1 MKRTLLAFIKKE
13 FAQALRD
20 PRMKLILFVMP
31 MVQMTV
37 FGLALSSEIK
47 NIKLAA
53 IFAPS
58 DAAARRLSG
67 RFTSSGWFIPVEV
80 TAQTDPAGLIVSG
93 AADAVLVFPAEGF
106 KRAASR
112 RHGGVQLLVDA
123 TSVTRARS
131 VEAYARNLFAAHAD
145 ADAGLEGAGIPFGF
159 DVRIIY
165 NPEMESPVFM
175 VPGVMGMIV
184 CLVTIILTSMS
195 LTREKEIGTFETIV
209 SAPLGNSEI
218 LLGKTIPYVILGMA
232 NAALVITVGFLVFGV
247 PVKGYLWQLIA
258 AALAFVITT
267 VSIGT
272 LISTISRNQQQAMMG
287 GFIFLF
293 PAVLMSGIMYPV
305 ENMPAILKPAVY
317 LNPLYYFT
325 TLLRNIMLKGG
336 DPSAFL
342 SNVTALF
349 LMAVIGGALAY
360 KRFRQTLN

>member
-1 MKRTLLAFIKKE
+1 MKRTLKAFIRKE

-31 MVQMTV
+31 MIQMAV

-53 IFAPS
+53 VYSPG
-58 DAAARRLSG
+58 DAAAAALTR
-67 RFTSSGWFIPVEV
+67 RFTSSGWFVPAAAVAV
-80 TAQTDPAGLIVSG
+80 PDPAGLIVSG
-93 AADAVLVFPAEGF
+93 KADAVLVFPAEGLA
-106 KRAASR
+106 RAAAR
-112 RHGGVQLLVDA
+112 GRGGVQLLVDA

-131 VEAYARNLFAAHAD
+131 VEAYARSIFASHAA
-145 ADAGLEGAGIPFGF
+145 ADAGLEPASPPFGF

-195 LTREKEIGTFETIV
+195 LTREREIGTFETIV
-209 SAPLGNSEI
+209 SAPLENHEI
-218 LLGKTIPYVILGMA
+218 LLGKTIPYVVLGLA
-232 NAALVITVGFLVFGV
+232 NAALVITAGFLLFGV
-247 PVKGYLWQLIA
+247 PVKGQLWQLFF
-258 AALAFVITT
+258 AALAFVVTT
-267 VSIGT
+267 VGIGT
-272 LISTISRNQQQAMMG
+272 MISTISRNQQQAMMG

-305 ENMPAILKPAVY
+305 ENMPVLLKPAVY

-325 TLLRNIMLKGG
+325 SLLRNIMLKGG
-336 DPSAFL
+336 DHSAFL
-342 SNVTALF
+342 SNMTALV
-349 LMAVIGGALAY
+349 LMAAVSGAAAY

>member
-13 FAQALRD
+13 FAQVLRD
-20 PRMKLILFVMP
+20 PRMKVILFVMP

-47 NIKLAA
+47 NIKLAS
-53 IFAPS
+53 IFSPS
-58 DAAARRLSG
+58 DAAARRLSA
-67 RFTSSGWFIPVEV
+67 RFTSSGWFIPVEA
-80 TAQTDPAGLIVSG
+80 TPQTDPAGLIVSG
-93 AADAVLVFPAEGF
+93 EADAVLVFPAEGL
-106 KRAASR
+106 KRAAAR
-112 RHGGVQLLVDA
+112 GNGGVQLLVDA

-131 VEAYARNLFAAHAD
+131 VEAYARNIFAAHAA
-145 ADAGLEGAGIPFGF
+145 ADAGGGNAASPLSF

-195 LTREKEIGTFETIV
+195 LTREREIGTFETIV
-209 SAPLGNSEI
+209 SAPLENYEI
-218 LLGKTIPYVILGMA
+218 LLGKTIPYIILGIG
-232 NAALVITVGFLVFGV
+232 NAALVIAAGFLIFGV
-247 PVKGYLWQLIA
+247 PVKGQLWQLFA

-267 VSIGT
+267 VGIGT
-272 LISTISRNQQQAMMG
+272 LISTISKNQQQAMMG

-305 ENMPAILKPAVY
+305 ENMPELLKPVVY

-325 TLLRNIMLKGG
+325 SLLRNIMLKGG
-336 DPSAFL
+336 DPSAFF
-342 SNVTALF
+342 SNMGALT
-349 LMAVIGGALAY
+349 LMAAASGAAAY

>member
-1 MKRTLLAFIKKE
+1 MKRTILAFIKKE
-13 FAQALRD
+13 FAQVLRD
-20 PRMKLILFVMP
+20 PRMKIILFVMP

-47 NIKLAA
+47 NIKLASV
-53 IFAPS
+53 FAPS
-58 DAAARRLSG
+58 DSAARRLSG
-67 RFTSSGWFIPVEV
+67 RFTSSGWFIPVAV

-93 AADAVLVFPAEGF
+93 KADAVLVFPAEGF
-106 KRAASR
+106 KRSVSR
-112 RHGGVQLLVDA
+112 GRGGVQLLVDA

-131 VEAYARNLFAAHAD
+131 VEAYARNIFAAHAA
-145 ADAGLEGAGIPFGF
+145 ADAGLESAAGPFGF

-195 LTREKEIGTFETIV
+195 LTREREIGTFETII
-209 SAPLGNSEI
+209 SAPLKNHEI
-218 LLGKTIPYVILGMA
+218 LLGKTIPYIVLGLG
-232 NAALVITVGFLVFGV
+232 NAALVITAGFLIFGV
-247 PVKGYLWQLIA
+247 PVKGQLWQLFA
-258 AALAFVITT
+258 AALVFVITT
-267 VSIGT
+267 VGIGT
-272 LISTISRNQQQAMMG
+272 MISTISKNQQQAMMG

-305 ENMPAILKPAVY
+305 ENMPELLKPVVY

-325 TLLRNIMLKGG
+325 SLLRNIMLKGG
-336 DPSAFL
+336 DPSAFF
-342 SNVTALF
+342 SNMGALT
-349 LMAVIGGALAY
+349 LMAVASGTAAY

>member
-1 MKRTLLAFIKKE
+1 MKRTLFAFIKKE

-31 MVQMTV
+31 MIQMTV

-53 IFAPS
+53 VYAPS
-58 DAAARRLSG
+58 DAAARRLTQ
-67 RFTSSGWFIPVEV
+67 RFTNSGWFLPVAAEGRSPEDLV
-80 TAQTDPAGLIVSG
+80 VSG
-93 AADAVLVFPAEGF
+93 AADAALVFPTGGF
-106 KRAASR
+106 AREAAR
-112 RHGGVQLLVDA
+112 GRGGVQLLVDG

-131 VEAYARNLFAAHAD
+131 VEAYSRAIFAAHA
-145 ADAGLEGAGIPFGF
+145 AAEAGLPAPAAPFGF

-195 LTREKEIGTFETIV
+195 LTRERELGTFETIV
-209 SAPLGNSEI
+209 SAPLENYEI
-218 LLGKTIPYVILGMA
+218 LLGKTLPYIVLGLA
-232 NAALVITVGFLVFGV
+232 NAALVIAAGFLIFGV
-247 PVKGYLWQLIA
+247 PVKGEFWRLFS

-267 VSIGT
+267 VSVGT
-272 LISTISRNQQQAMMG
+272 LISTISRSQQQAMMG

-305 ENMPAILKPAVY
+305 ENMPALLKPAVY

-325 TLLRNIMLKGG
+325 TLLRNILLKGG
-336 DPSAFL
+336 DHSVYVFNM
-342 SNVTALF
+342 S
-349 LMAVIGGALAY
+349 ALAAMALVTGAAAY
-360 KRFRQTLN
+360 NRFRQTLD

>member
-1 MKRTLLAFIKKE
+1 MKRTLKAFIRKE

-31 MVQMTV
+31 MIQMAV

-53 IFAPS
+53 VYSPG
-58 DAAARRLSG
+58 DAAAAALTR
-67 RFTSSGWFIPVEV
+67 RFTSSGWFVPAAAGAVP
-80 TAQTDPAGLIVSG
+80 DPAGLIVSG
-93 AADAVLVFPAEGF
+93 KADAVLVFPAEGLA
-106 KRAASR
+106 RAAAR
-112 RHGGVQLLVDA
+112 GRGGVQLLVDA

-131 VEAYARNLFAAHAD
+131 VEAYARSIFASHAA
-145 ADAGLEGAGIPFGF
+145 ADAGLEPASPPFGF

-195 LTREKEIGTFETIV
+195 LTREREIGTFETIV
-209 SAPLGNSEI
+209 SAPLENHEI
-218 LLGKTIPYVILGMA
+218 LLGKTIPYVVLGLA
-232 NAALVITVGFLVFGV
+232 NAALVITAGFLLFGV
-247 PVKGYLWQLIA
+247 PVKGQLWQLFF
-258 AALAFVITT
+258 AALAFVVTT
-267 VSIGT
+267 VGIGT
-272 LISTISRNQQQAMMG
+272 MISTISRNQQQAMMG

-305 ENMPAILKPAVY
+305 ENMPVLLKPAVY

-325 TLLRNIMLKGG
+325 SLLRNIMLKGG
-336 DPSAFL
+336 DHSAFL
-342 SNVTALF
+342 SNMTALV
-349 LMAVIGGALAY
+349 LMAAVSGAAAY

>member
-1 MKRTLLAFIKKE
+1 MKRTLLAFIRKE
-13 FAQALRD
+13 FAQVLRD
-20 PRMKLILFVMP
+20 PRMKVILFVMP
-31 MVQMTV
+31 MIQMTV

-53 IFAPS
+53 VHAPS
-58 DAAARRLSG
+58 DAAARRLAQ
-67 RFTSSGWFIPVEV
+67 RFTASGWFLPVAAEGRAPEDLV
-80 TAQTDPAGLIVSG
+80 GSG
-93 AADAVLVFPAEGF
+93 AADAALVFPAGGF
-106 KRAASR
+106 AREAAR
-112 RHGGVQLLVDA
+112 GRGGVQLLMDG

-131 VEAYARNLFAAHAD
+131 VEAYARNIFAAHAA
-145 ADAGLEGAGIPFGF
+145 ADAGLEGAAGPFGF

-195 LTREKEIGTFETIV
+195 LTREREIGTFETIV
-209 SAPLGNSEI
+209 SAPLENHEI
-218 LLGKTIPYVILGMA
+218 LLGKTIPYIVLGLG
-232 NAALVITVGFLVFGV
+232 NAALVIAAGFLIFGV
-247 PVKGYLWQLIA
+247 PVKGELWRLFS

-267 VSIGT
+267 VGIGT
-272 LISTISRNQQQAMMG
+272 MISTISKNQQQAMMG

-305 ENMPAILKPAVY
+305 ENMPALLKPAVY

-325 TLLRNIMLKGG
+325 TLLRNILLKGG
-336 DPSAFL
+336 DPAAFAY
-342 SNVTALF
+342 NMTALA
-349 LMAVIGGALAY
+349 LMAAASGTVAY

>member
-13 FAQALRD
+13 FAQVLRD
-20 PRMKLILFVMP
+20 PRMKIILFVMP

-47 NIKLAA
+47 NIKLASV
-53 IFAPS
+53 FSPS
-58 DAAARRLSG
+58 DSAARRLSG
-67 RFTSSGWFIPVEV
+67 RFTSSGWFLPVAV
-80 TAQTDPAGLIVSG
+80 TPQTDPAGLIVSG

-106 KRAASR
+106 KRAAAR
-112 RHGGVQLLVDA
+112 GRGGVQLLVNA

-131 VEAYARNLFAAHAD
+131 VEAYARNIFAAHA
-145 ADAGLEGAGIPFGF
+145 ASDAGLEGASAPFGF

-195 LTREKEIGTFETIV
+195 LTREREIGTFETII
-209 SAPLGNSEI
+209 SAPLKNHEI
-218 LLGKTIPYVILGMA
+218 LLGKTIPYIILGLG
-232 NAALVITVGFLVFGV
+232 NAALVITAGFLIFGV
-247 PVKGYLWQLIA
+247 PVKGQLWQLFA
-258 AALAFVITT
+258 AALTFVITT
-267 VSIGT
+267 VGIGT
-272 LISTISRNQQQAMMG
+272 MISTISKNQQQAMMG

-305 ENMPAILKPAVY
+305 ENMPELLKPVVY

-325 TLLRNIMLKGG
+325 SLLRNIMLKGG
-336 DPSAFL
+336 DPSAFFF
-342 SNVTALF
+342 NMTALT
-349 LMAVIGGALAY
+349 LMAAASGTAAY

>member
-1 MKRTLLAFIKKE
+1 MKRTLLAFIRKE
-13 FAQALRD
+13 FAQVLRD
-20 PRMKLILFVMP
+20 PRMKVVLFVMP

-47 NIKLAA
+47 NIRLASV
-53 IFAPS
+53 FAPS
-58 DAAARRLSG
+58 DAAARRLTE
-67 RFTSSGWFIPVEV
+67 RFTSSGWFLP
-80 TAQTDPAGLIVSG
+80 AAAPGRADPASLIVSG
-93 AADAVLVFPAEGF
+93 KADAVLVFPAEGLA
-106 KRAASR
+106 RAAAR
-112 RHGGVQLLVDA
+112 GRGGVQFLVDA

-131 VEAYARNLFAAHAD
+131 VEAYARNIFSAHA
-145 ADAGLEGAGIPFGF
+145 AQDAGLSRAAQPFGL

-195 LTREKEIGTFETIV
+195 LTREREMGTFETIV
-209 SAPLGNSEI
+209 SAPLENHEI
-218 LLGKTIPYVILGMA
+218 LLGKTIPYVVLGVGD
-232 NAALVITVGFLVFGV
+232 AALVIAAGFLIFGV
-247 PVKGYLWQLIA
+247 PVKGQLWQLFA

-267 VSIGT
+267 VGIGT
-272 LISTISRNQQQAMMG
+272 MISTISKNQQQAMMG

-305 ENMPAILKPAVY
+305 ENMPALLKPAVY

-325 TLLRNIMLKGG
+325 SLLRNIMLKGG
-336 DPSAFL
+336 DHAAFAHYM
-342 SNVTALF
+342 S
-349 LMAVIGGALAY
+349 ALAVMAAASGAAAF